1 MECPL
6 CELNIQRNFWY
17 LDDKRRDPEGRDD
30 LGYYLCYECGSGD
43 NPARVGAPPF
53 PMWGKRRKWGW
64 RTQTLHWARQWPKNE
79 WVPNAQRTRGYFNAV
94 EADADADADDDA
106 DNDADADANGD
117 DDVDADADDDT
128 DADSNADADADA
140 DDDAD
145 TQADAGTGSDADA
158 NVDVNDEHFDQSI
171 ADLFDS
177 TEDENGTGSDADAN
191 VDVNDEH
198 FDQSIADL
206 FDSTEDENLFDS
218 SVVEADG
225 DADADN
231 DEEPPRKRVRMG
243 EVLEELRKINS
254 NFATLVARLGKPQED
269 ALVAKPQEDVL
280 AGPDPPMRHQ
290 ASSMH

>member
-1 MECPL
+1 
-6 CELNIQRNFWY
+6 
-17 LDDKRRDPEGRDD
+17 
-30 LGYYLCYECGSGD
+30 
-43 NPARVGAPPF
+43 
-53 PMWGKRRKWGW
+53 MWGKRRKWGW
-64 RTQTLHWARQWPKNE
+64 RTQTLQWARQWPKNE

-145 TQADAGTGSDADA
+145 TQADA
-158 NVDVNDEHFDQSI
+158 
-171 ADLFDS
+171 
-177 TEDENGTGSDADAN
+177 GTGSDADAN

>member
-1 MECPL
+1 MGDIALGTATTRRRLSATSRKICSTDFYLECPL

-64 RTQTLHWARQWPKNE
+64 RTQTLQWARQWPKNE

-145 TQADAGTGSDADA
+145 TQADA
-158 NVDVNDEHFDQSI
+158 
-171 ADLFDS
+171 
-177 TEDENGTGSDADAN
+177 GTGSDADAN